1 MSAPSSPTA
10 LDEVPVG
17 RAQGRVTF
25 PVVGMFCAACATR
38 IQRQLAAT
46 PGVRDA
52 AVNFATTKATVEL
65 DDASLGDLIAAV
77 REAGYGVGT
86 DALTVAVAGLR
97 FASGLGRLE
106 QAIGAVRGVV
116 EAVANQAAES
126 VRVTYVP
133 GFLDA
138 RQVEAAVAAAGFTL
152 AAPVS
157 EGDPV
162 ERERLVREREIR
174 ELTWKLVLAALVAA
188 VSMVASMPL
197 MGAETMRQADLLA
210 RILMPLDTSLR
221 QALPWLYTLDP
232 QALKVAL
239 FFLTLPVMFWAGRV
253 FYLGAWRGFQHRSA
267 DMNTLIGV
275 GTAAAMLFS
284 TAATFAPGLFTSAG
298 LPADVYYE
306 AVSSIIALILLGR
319 LLEARAK
326 GRTSEAMRRLLG
338 LAPKSARVFR
348 DGVEVEVPAEQV
360 AVGDLFLVRPG
371 EKIPVDGF
379 VKTGRTAVD
388 ESMLTGESMPVEKG
402 EGDAVVGAT
411 LNTTGAIMVEATR
424 VGRDTA
430 LAQIVRLV
438 EEAQGSRA
446 PVQRLADRIAGVFV
460 PVVIAVAIAAFVVWF
475 DTGPAPALLYA
486 TVVFVSVLIISCP
499 CAMGLATPTAIMV
512 GTGRGAER
520 GVLAKGGVALEAAA
534 SLDVMILDKTGTVT
548 EGRPSVTDVVIA
560 PLGPSGGPQAVAEEE
575 GWVLQVAAAVESLS
589 EHPVAAAIVRAAVE
603 RGRQVPEAGDFRARE
618 GRGATATVGAHTV
631 AVGSATF
638 LIEQGVDVGLFTDA
652 IDTLA
657 ARARTPVL
665 IAVDGSPVGLLGLA
679 DPIKPTAVSAVRAL
693 KAMGLEVVMV
703 TGDLRKVA
711 IAVAGEVGIDEV
723 ESGML
728 PAGKVA
734 VIKRYQASGK
744 RVAMVGD
751 GINDAPA
758 LAAADVGLAIGTGTD
773 VALEAADI
781 ALMSGDLR
789 SAVTAVELARATM
802 RTIRQNLFWAFAYN
816 VVGIPIAAGALFPF
830 AGVLLSPVLA
840 SAAMAF
846 SSVAVVTNSL
856 RLRRFQPTF
865 STS

>member
-1 MSAPSSPTA
+1 MTTSPATVEAPPENGT
-10 LDEVPVG
+10 
-17 RAQGRVTF
+17 RRRVTF

-52 AVNFATTKATVEL
+52 AVNYATTKATVEL
-65 DDASLGDLIAAV
+65 DDAQLDDLAAAV
-77 REAGYGVGT
+77 RDAGYDVGT
-86 DALTVAVAGLR
+86 DTLTVAVSGLR
-97 FASGLGRLE
+97 HASGVARLE
-106 QAIGAVRGVV
+106 QTVAAVRGVTA
-116 EAVANQAAES
+116 AVANQAAES

-133 GFLDA
+133 GFFDT
-138 RQVEAAVAAAGFTL
+138 RDVEAAVAAAGFAL
-152 AAPVS
+152 AAPVA

-162 ERERLVREREIR
+162 ERERRLREREVR
-174 ELTWKLVLAALVAA
+174 DLSWKLAVAA
-188 VSMVASMPL
+188 VVGLLSMAASMPL
-197 MGAETMRQADLLA
+197 MGAEAMRQTDLLA
-210 RILMPLDTSLR
+210 RLVMPLDASLR
-221 QALPWLYTLDP
+221 QALPWLYALDT
-232 QALKVAL
+232 QALKVGL
-239 FFLTLPVMFWAGRV
+239 FVLTLPVVLWAGRV

-275 GTAAAMLFS
+275 GTASAMLYS
-284 TAATFAPGLFTSAG
+284 VAATFAPGLFTGAG

-306 AVSSIIALILLGR
+306 AVSSIVALILLGR
-319 LLEARAK
+319 LMEARAK

-338 LAPKSARVFR
+338 LAPKTARVFQ
-348 DGVEVEVPAEQV
+348 DGVEVVVPATEV

-371 EKIPVDGF
+371 EKIPVDG
-379 VKTGRTAVD
+379 VVRTGRTAVD
-388 ESMLTGESMPVEKG
+388 ESMLTGEPTPVERG
-402 EGDAVVGAT
+402 EGDLVVGAT

-446 PVQRLADRIAGVFV
+446 PVQRLADRIAGIFV

-475 DTGPAPALLYA
+475 DTGPSPALLYA

-512 GTGRGAER
+512 GAGRGAER
-520 GVLAKGGVALEAAA
+520 GVLAKSASALEATA
-534 SLDVMILDKTGTVT
+534 SLDVIVLDKTGTIT
-548 EGRPSVTDVVIA
+548 EGRPAVTDVVLVPGA
-560 PLGPSGGPQAVAEEE
+560 AGDDGQDAAGEEAAV
-575 GWVLQVAAAVESLS
+575 LRVAAAVERLS
-589 EHPVAAAIVRAAVE
+589 EHPLAAAVVREAGE
-603 RGRQVPEAGDFRARE
+603 RGIDIPEAQDFEARE
-618 GRGATATVGAHTV
+618 GRGATATVGARHI
-631 AVGSATF
+631 AVGSAAF
-638 LIEQGVDVGLFTDA
+638 LIEQGVDVGPFTDA

-665 IAVDGSPVGLLGLA
+665 VAVDGMPVGLLGLA
-679 DPIKPTAVSAVRAL
+679 DPVKSSAVAAVRAL
-693 KAMGLEVVMV
+693 KLLGLEVVMV
-703 TGDLRKVA
+703 TGDVRKVA
-711 IAVAGEVGIDEV
+711 IAVAGEVGIEEV
-723 ESGML
+723 ETGML

-734 VIKRYQASGK
+734 FVKRLQAAGK

-789 SAVTAVELARATM
+789 AAVTAVELSRATM
-802 RTIRQNLFWAFAYN
+802 RTIRQNLFWAFGYN
-816 VVGIPIAAGALFPF
+816 VVGIPIAAGVLFPF

-846 SSVAVVTNSL
+846 SSVAVVSNSL
-856 RLRRFQPTF
+856 RLRRFSPSFAT
-865 STS
+865 